1 MPLWMIHKI
10 LHKNLESSCKP
21 SWRKLTIHRRAA
33 AIDIELFAL
42 KKPQQSEYENE
53 LITNIFRIFWF
64 DHITYLHILR
74 KGIWSLV
81 VGFMNHPPVLIEA
94 SSRKGLLKTFFFT
107 HATFWQLRGPL
118 TRPTLKC
125 LTMPIMNKG
134 LGWKAT
140 KWS

>member
-53 LITNIFRIFWF
+53 LITKHFQNILVRSYYLFTHFTQRHLVTCCGIHESPSSSHWGLKSKRSPQNLFFHARHILTAAGALNKAHLKVF
-64 DHITYLHILR
+64 DHAY
-74 KGIWSLV
+74 
-81 VGFMNHPPVLIEA
+81 NE
-94 SSRKGLLKTFFFT
+94 
-107 HATFWQLRGPL
+107 
-118 TRPTLKC
+118 
-125 LTMPIMNKG
+125 
-134 LGWKAT
+134 
-140 KWS
+140 